1 MVLIRLAGLL
11 LLLVLSV
18 CLGLYLY
25 TRDRRYL
32 RYAGA
37 ALKFGLV
44 LAAVFVALYLLER
57 LIPVI

>member
-1 MVLIRLAGLL
+1 VFLIRLAVVF
-11 LLLVLSV
+11 LLLVLGV

-37 ALKFGLV
+37 TLKFGLV
-44 LAAVFVALYLLER
+44 LTVVFAALYVLER
-57 LIPVI
+57 LILVI

>member
-1 MVLIRLAGLL
+1 MILIRLAGFLL
-11 LLLVLSV
+11 LLALGV

-37 ALKFGLV
+37 TLKFGLV
-44 LAAVFVALYLLER
+44 LAAVFAALYLLER
-57 LIPVI
+57 LILVI

>member
-1 MVLIRLAGLL
+1 MVLIRLAGFL
-11 LLLVLSV
+11 LLLVLGA

-37 ALKFGLV
+37 TLKFGLV
-44 LAAVFVALYLLER
+44 LAAVFTALYLLER
-57 LIPVI
+57 LILVI